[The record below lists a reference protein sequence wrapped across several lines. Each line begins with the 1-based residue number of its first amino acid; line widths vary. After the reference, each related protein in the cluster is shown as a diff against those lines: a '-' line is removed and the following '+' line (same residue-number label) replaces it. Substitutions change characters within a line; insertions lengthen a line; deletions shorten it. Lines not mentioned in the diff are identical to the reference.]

1 MIPAGY
7 IDNPF
12 HLMNISKI
20 LSPLL
25 AAGLLVACASTSSSP
40 STPAP
45 APIPTPDGQSIAVL
59 NADQLPASY
68 TVVGTIRGYTIEM
81 LQKRARKLGADAIIN
96 PTSVDPVSGWATT
109 EAIKYK
115 KS

>member
-1 MIPAGY
+1 M
-7 IDNPF
+7 
-12 HLMNISKI
+12 
-20 LSPLL
+20 
-25 AAGLLVACASTSSSP
+25 ACASTSSP
-40 STPAP
+40 SAKEP
-45 APIPTPDGQSIAVL
+45 APIPTPDGQAIAVL

-81 LQKRARKLGADAIIN
+81 LQKKARKLSADAIIN